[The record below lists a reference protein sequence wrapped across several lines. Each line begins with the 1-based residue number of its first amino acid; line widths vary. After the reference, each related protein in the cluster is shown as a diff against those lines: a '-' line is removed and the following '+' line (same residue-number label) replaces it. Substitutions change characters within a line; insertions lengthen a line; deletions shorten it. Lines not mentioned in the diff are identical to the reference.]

1 MYLSVQS
8 TQPGCFL
15 KAPAV
20 QQCAGLVADPR
31 QVSRL
36 MLSSCFVAR
45 DGLLMEECQ
54 ARLGLSWTPR
64 VSSNVTL
71 LLACWT
77 SKGGELGK
85 LW

>member
-1 MYLSVQS
+1 MYLSVKS

-36 MLSSCFVAR
+36 MFSFRGA
-45 DGLLMEECQ
+45 
-54 ARLGLSWTPR
+54 
-64 VSSNVTL
+64 L
-71 LLACWT
+71 LLRMAFSDGGVSGQAGFELDST
-77 SKGGELGK
+77 SELQCDVAVGSVDF
-85 LW
+85 